1 MAEGHFQSAFAVVNV
16 YLYGDRFNPEY
27 YKEFAGVIWPETQNS
42 FADLLTLS
50 KTVAKDATQLE
61 DMSLNPMFSMMSDEK
76 FVWDTMLKGLKVHN
90 HTHSWEMPTAMA
102 KATGLK
108 NMTSTPAPTE
118 TESTEIE
125 SKPKPP
131 SLLTEDP

>member
-50 KTVAKDATQLE
+50 KTFAKDATQLE

-90 HTHSWEMPTAMA
+90 HTHSWEKSTATA
-102 KATGLK
+102 QNETK
-108 NMTSTPAPTE
+108 TPVPTE